1 MALSLAVREPPLPP
15 QRLTFLPLCRAWRG
29 GGKEQGVICD
39 VALVISAGE
48 FPGAPSGFPC
58 YLSLRDVLGTKED
71 GMLVASRGVLPEEKL
86 ELRRFPPEGSL
97 PAPALLHQPVVLWQ
111 QGRA

>member
-1 MALSLAVREPPLPP
+1 MICGKAL
-15 QRLTFLPLCRAWRG
+15 
-29 GGKEQGVICD
+29 I
-39 VALVISAGE
+39 ISEGE
-48 FPGAPSGFPC
+48 FPAAPSGFPC

-71 GMLVASRGVLPEEKL
+71 GMPVASRGVLPEEKR

-97 PAPALLHQPVVLWQ
+97 PAPALLHQPVALWQ